1 MPGYSCKV
9 IRRADSLTVLPGGK
23 LIIMSGA
30 KVEGLPKQAAAVA
43 DAAGA
48 APTAVEFNAL
58 LSALRASGVIAPP
71 AEAGD

>member
-1 MPGYSCKV
+1 MPGYSCKI

-23 LIIMSGA
+23 LIIRSGA

-43 DAAGA
+43 DAAGE
-48 APTAVEFNAL
+48 APTAAEFIAL
-58 LSALRASGVIAPP
+58 LAALRASGVITPP